1 MTFQR
6 ARRLAACAAI
16 TLLAA
21 SAAGCNEKTAA
32 SVDGAAKQ
40 ESAAP
45 LGAATLQQTLSSDPV
60 TLTSTKVLED
70 AASPTLSV
78 KITATGPFGS
88 NVVEKSDPQRIMVIM
103 HNATIGEAPGSIEVN
118 DGTVGKVDIAQLHAG
133 KNPAVR
139 ITIGLL
145 GKVPFK
151 VVPGES
157 ALQLE
162 IGKLKGS
169 K

>member
-1 MTFQR
+1 MTLER

-16 TLLAA
+16 TLAA
-21 SAAGCNEKTAA
+21 VFATGCNERTAA
-32 SVDGAAKQ
+32 SLGGAAKQ
-40 ESAAP
+40 ENAAP
-45 LGAATLQQTLSSDPV
+45 QGGATLQQTLSSSPV
-60 TLTSTKVLED
+60 TLTGTKVLED
-70 AASPTLSV
+70 GASPTLSV
-78 KITATGPFGS
+78 RITATGPFGS

-118 DGTVGKVDIAQLHAG
+118 DGTVGKVEIAQLDTG